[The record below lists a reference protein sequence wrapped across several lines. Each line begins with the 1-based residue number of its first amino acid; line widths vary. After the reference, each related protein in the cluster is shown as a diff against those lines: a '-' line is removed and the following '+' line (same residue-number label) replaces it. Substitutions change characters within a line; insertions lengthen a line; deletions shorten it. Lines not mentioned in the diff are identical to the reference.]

1 MGWES
6 ARRRPASDKSG
17 AVVCIPRPSR
27 PPPPPTDY
35 TNEGAGYTAE
45 EIETCQH
52 YHKALLD
59 LAQEDRRFT
68 ANFVTYSRKWSIE
81 QQLKWIYAIEQ
92 QALDGLDTIGIYV
105 VARVVSNRLD

>member
-6 ARRRPASDKSG
+6 ARRRPASGQPG
-17 AVVCIPRPSR
+17 AGAFTPRPA
-27 PPPPPTDY
+27 PPPTDY
-35 TNEGAGYTAE
+35 SGEEIGHTAE
-45 EIETCQH
+45 EIETCRH

-68 ANFVTYSRKWSIE
+68 ANFVTYSRKWSIA

-92 QALDGLDTIGIYV
+92 QALDGLDTIGIHV
-105 VARVVSNRLD
+105 VARVVINRLD